1 MKKFLS
7 LVLALVMAM
16 SLVTISAGAKDF
28 TDSSSIKY
36 GEAVDVMSGVGV
48 IDGYTTG
55 DFKPAD
61 TLTRGAAAKIICNM
75 ILGPTTAGALS
86 ADTAPFKDV
95 PANHVFAGYIA
106 YCAQQGIIN
115 GYNDGSFKPAGTVTG
130 YQFLKMLLGA
140 LGYDGS
146 IEGFTGGNWT
156 VNVAKLASS
165 LGLMKG
171 NDNFVGTNA
180 MTREEACLYAF
191 NTMQTTMVEY
201 ENNFVIVGSDGK
213 VTQGVSSAK
222 EVANNTTSANTIKKD
237 GKMQFAE
244 RYFKDLK
251 LTAGTDAFERPANIW
266 NYKTTNIGTYAK
278 AADASYTEEVKL
290 GTIYSDLGLSKS
302 VTAANV
308 EFHVDGKVE
317 SASGNANDNS
327 TALTTLGLVKGS
339 SDKIGGAGVLT
350 QVYYDTDNGTAVI
363 TMVNTYAGE
372 VKGVHAATSSRD
384 AYINVSPIASGVG
397 AAGTYDTT
405 QSFNV
410 DDVVLYTYSNKVG
423 DTGIQSVVS
432 AETVTGTLNGFTD
445 QKNVTVNGTTYGAAK
460 VYSSK
465 VTSFNTSVG
474 YEVELVLDQ
483 YGYVLNV
490 NTDKA
495 SGNYAVVLATGKS
508 GFDDMARLLFTD
520 ATVKDVV
527 LKNTTINPFDDDDT
541 GVNVGDIVS
550 YQVNSESKY
559 TLNKLADGYTSP
571 TSGTIVTKGSAS
583 VLTNADKA
591 NAYAISNRDQ
601 VTSFNGKTIFLIKDK
616 NDNYTSYT
624 GIANVPTVAVTSTG
638 LPMAIYAKTVSGSTT
653 KTGVATV
660 VYIDASANS
669 TISSSSKDVVFVKG
683 SNVGASY
690 DATKGTYYTY
700 TAVVNGELT
709 TIDTVTQTTADTL
722 YNTVSYDKNNVAT
735 LADGVGASDKDYGT
749 QPTVNGALY
758 SDGSTYK
765 VGTKAEANGV
775 IGVLGGYYTY
785 AKDCTVFYKDTD
797 GNITASSV
805 SAIADDSND
814 KVFVKFVDSEIT
826 SIVIVQDTTGEGGG
840 STGDN
845 TGYVV
850 NTPATVSLTASGAS
864 VTNAKVFYNGSAPTG
879 DIENL
884 TMKVTYYSWATADGA
899 WKEYT
904 SESSADAKITASTGV
919 VDDGTLG
926 GATLAVGNYKV
937 VVTLSGSSIGTLT
950 LFDGT
955 ASVTAP

>member
-7 LVLALVMAM
+7 LVLALVMTM

-28 TDSSSIKY
+28 TDKSSIKY

-55 DFKPAD
+55 DFKPTD

-278 AADASYTEEVKL
+278 TADASYTEEVKL

-302 VTAANV
+302 VAAANV

-350 QVYYDTDNGTAVI
+350 QVYYDADNGTAVI

-384 AYINVSPIASGVG
+384 AYINVSPIAAGVG
-397 AAGTYDTT
+397 AAGTYDTNE
-405 QSFNV
+405 SFSV

-432 AETVTGTLNGFTD
+432 AETVTGTLNGFTA
-445 QKNVTVNGTTYGAAK
+445 QKNVTVNGTSYGAAK
-460 VYSSK
+460 VYSTK
-465 VTSFNTSVG
+465 VTGLENSVG

-495 SGNYAVVLATGKS
+495 SGNYAVVLDAGKS

-520 ATVKDVV
+520 GTVKDVV
-527 LKNTTINPFDDDDT
+527 LKDTTIGDT
-541 GVNVGDIVS
+541 MTTTESKLTVGDIVS
-550 YQVNSESKY
+550 YKVNSESKY
-559 TLNKLADGYTSP
+559 TLTLLADGYTSP
-571 TSGTIVTKGSAS
+571 ASGTIVTKGSAT
-583 VLTNADKA
+583 VLSGADYANLYKA
-591 NAYAISNRDQ
+591 TPETNRDK
-601 VTSFNGKTIFLIKDK
+601 VTSFNGKTIFLVKDSSG
-616 NDNYTSYT
+616 NYTAYT
-624 GIANVPTVAVTSTG
+624 GFANVPTITVSQTG
-638 LPMAIYAKTVSGSTT
+638 ISMAIYAKT
-653 KTGVATV
+653 TGVATL
-660 VYIDASANS
+660 VYIDASKNATS
-669 TISSSSKDVVFVKG
+669 TSSSKDVVFVKG
-683 SNVGASY
+683 SSVGASY

-709 TIDTVTQTTADTL
+709 TIDTVTPTTKDTL
-722 YNTVSYDKNNVAT
+722 YTTVSYDKNNVAT
-735 LADGVGASDKDYGT
+735 LSNGVNSDSATVGN
-749 QPTVNGALY
+749 TVNGAKW
-758 SDGSTYK
+758 DGSN
-765 VGTKAEANGV
+765 GTKAEANGV

-805 SAIADDSND
+805 SAITDDSND
-814 KVFVKFVDSEIT
+814 IVFVKFVDSEIT
-826 SIVIVQDTTGEGGG
+826 SIVIVQVAEGGG
-840 STGDN
+840 NTGDN

-850 NTPATVSLTASGAS
+850 NTPATVTLTSAGAS

-884 TMKVTYYSWATADGA
+884 NMKVTYYSWATADGA

-904 SESSADAKITASTGV
+904 SESSADAKITSSTGV

-937 VVTLSGSSIGTLT
+937 VVTLSGSNIGTLT

>member
-7 LVLALVMAM
+7 LVLTLVLAM

-106 YCAQQGIIN
+106 YCAQQKIIN
-115 GYNDGSFKPAGTVTG
+115 GYNDGSFKPSGTVTG

-165 LGLMKG
+165 LGLYDG
-171 NDNFVGTNA
+171 NDAFVGNNA

-191 NTMQTTMVEY
+191 NTMQATMVEY
-201 ENNFVIVGSDGK
+201 ENSFVIVGSDGK

-222 EVANNTTSANTIKKD
+222 EMANNTTSANTIKKD

-251 LTAGTDAFERPANIW
+251 LTAGTDAFERPASIW
-266 NYKTTNIGTYAK
+266 NYKTTNIGTYSK
-278 AADASYTEEVKL
+278 VADASYTSEVKL
-290 GTIYSDLGLSKS
+290 GTIYSDLGLSKN
-302 VTAANV
+302 VAAANV
-308 EFHVDGKVE
+308 EFHMDGKVE
-317 SASGNANDNS
+317 SSSGNANDNA

-350 QVYYDTDNGTAVI
+350 QVYYDTDSDTAVI
-363 TMVNTYAGE
+363 TMVNTYAGQ

-397 AAGTYDTT
+397 IAGTYDTT
-405 QSFNV
+405 QSFSV

-423 DTGIQSVVS
+423 DTGIQSV
-432 AETVTGTLNGFTD
+432 AAAQTVTGTLNGFTN
-445 QKNVTVNGTTYGAAK
+445 QKTVTVNGTSYGAAK

-465 VTSFNTSVG
+465 VTGLENSVG

-495 SGNYAVVLATGKS
+495 SGNYAVVLDAGKS

-520 ATVKDVV
+520 GTVKDVV
-527 LKNTTINPFDDDDT
+527 LKDTSIAAFNAGATGLTI
-541 GVNVGDIVS
+541 GDIVS
-550 YQVNSESKY
+550 YKVNSDNKY
-559 TLNKLADGYTSP
+559 TLTLLADGYNSA
-571 TSGTIVTKGSAS
+571 TSGNVVTKGSAT
-583 VLTNADKA
+583 VLNNADFA
-591 NAYAISNRDQ
+591 NLYAGSNRDE
-601 VTSFNGKTIFLIKDK
+601 VTSFNGKTIFLVKDSSGK
-616 NDNYTSYT
+616 YTAYT
-624 GIANVPTVAVTSTG
+624 GFANVPTITVTSAV
-638 LPMAIYAKTVSGSTT
+638 PMAIYAKTVSGTPT

-660 VYIDASANS
+660 VYIDASQHATS
-669 TISSSSKDVVFVKG
+669 TSSSKDVVFVKG

-700 TAVVNGELT
+700 TAIVNGQLT
-709 TIDTVTQTTADTL
+709 TIDTVTQTQADTL
-722 YNTVSYDKNNVAT
+722 YSTVSYDKNNVAT
-735 LADGVGASDKDYGT
+735 LSNGVNSSDKDYGT

-758 SDGSTYK
+758 SDGTTYK
-765 VGTKAEANGV
+765 VGTKAESNGV

-805 SAIADDSND
+805 SAITDDSND
-814 KVFVKFVDSEIT
+814 IVFVKFVDSEIT
-826 SIVIVQDTTGEGGG
+826 SIVIVQVAEGSGNSG
-840 STGDN
+840 NN

-850 NTPATVSLTASGAS
+850 NTPANVTLSATGAN
-864 VTNAKVFYNGSAPTG
+864 VQNAKVFYNGAAPSG
-879 DIENL
+879 DIQGL
-884 TMKVTYYSWATADGA
+884 TMTIKFYSWASATGTWNEYATQTSTTA
-899 WKEYT
+899 KVQT
-904 SESSADAKITASTGV
+904 SDGV
-919 VDDGTLG
+919 VVPGSLSTVSLDT
-926 GATLAVGNYKV
+926 GNYKV
-937 VVTLSGSSIGTLT
+937 VVTLSGSNLGTLT

>member
-28 TDSSSIKY
+28 TDNSSITY

-55 DFKPAD
+55 DFKPTD

-115 GYNDGSFKPAGTVTG
+115 GYNDGTFKPSGTVTG

-278 AADASYTEEVKL
+278 TADASYTEEVKL
-290 GTIYSDLGLSKS
+290 GTIYSDLGLSKT
-302 VTAANV
+302 VAAADV

-384 AYINVSPIASGVG
+384 AYINVSPIAAGVG
-397 AAGTYDTT
+397 AAGTYDTNE
-405 QSFNV
+405 SFSV

-432 AETVTGTLNGFTD
+432 AETVTGTLNGFTA
-445 QKNVTVNGTTYGAAK
+445 QKNVTVNGTSYGAAK
-460 VYSSK
+460 VYSTK
-465 VTSFNTSVG
+465 VTGLENSVG

-495 SGNYAVVLATGKS
+495 SGNYAVVLDAGKS
-508 GFDDMARLLFTD
+508 GFDNMARLLFTD
-520 ATVKDVV
+520 GTVKDVV
-527 LKNTTINPFDDDDT
+527 LKDTTIGAFDDDAT
-541 GVNVGDIVS
+541 GLTVGDIVS
-550 YQVNSESKY
+550 YKVNSESKY
-559 TLNKLADGYTSP
+559 TLTLLADGYNSA
-571 TSGTIVTKGSAS
+571 TSGNIVAKGSAT
-583 VLTNADKA
+583 VLDNADFA
-591 NAYAISNRDQ
+591 NLYAGSNRDE
-601 VTSFNGKTIFLIKDK
+601 VTSFNGKTIFLVKDS
-616 NDNYTSYT
+616 NGNYTSYT
-624 GIANVPTVAVTSTG
+624 GFANVPTITVSAAV
-638 LPMAIYAKTVSGSTT
+638 PMAIYAKTVSGSPT

-660 VYIDASANS
+660 VYIDASQNATS
-669 TISSSSKDVVFVKG
+669 TSSSKDVVFVKG
-683 SNVGASY
+683 SSVGASY

-722 YNTVSYDKNNVAT
+722 YSTVSYDKNNVAT
-735 LADGVGASDKDYGT
+735 LSNGVNASDKDYGT

-758 SDGSTYK
+758 SDGTTYK
-765 VGTKAEANGV
+765 VGTKAESNGV

-805 SAIADDSND
+805 SAITDDSND
-814 KVFVKFVDSEIT
+814 IVFVKFVDSEIT
-826 SIVIVQDTTGEGGG
+826 SIVIVQVAEGGG
-840 STGDN
+840 NSGNN

-850 NTPATVSLTASGAS
+850 NTPATVALTSAGAS

-884 TMKVTYYSWATADGA
+884 NMKVTYYSWATADGA

-904 SESSADAKITASTGV
+904 SESSADAKITGSTGV

-937 VVTLSGSSIGTLT
+937 VVTLSGSNIGTLT

>member
-28 TDSSSIKY
+28 TDSSSIQY

-48 IDGYTTG
+48 IDGYTAG
-55 DFKPAD
+55 DFKPTD

-106 YCAQQGIIN
+106 YCAQQKIIN
-115 GYNDGSFKPAGTVTG
+115 GYGDGSFKPAGTVTS

-171 NDNFVGTNA
+171 NDNFVGNNA

-191 NTMQTTMVEY
+191 NAMQTTMVEY

-222 EVANNTTSANTIKKD
+222 EVANNATSANTIKKD

-266 NYKTTNIGTYAK
+266 NYKTTNIGTYSK
-278 AADASYTEEVKL
+278 TADASYTTEVKL
-290 GTIYSDLGLSKS
+290 GTIYSDLGLSKN
-302 VTAANV
+302 VAAADV

-339 SDKIGGAGVLT
+339 SDKIGGVGVLT
-350 QVYYDTDNGTAVI
+350 QVYYDTDNATAII

-405 QSFNV
+405 QSFSV

-432 AETVTGTLNGFTD
+432 AETVTGTLNGFTA
-445 QKNVTVNGTTYGAAK
+445 QKNVTVNGTSYGAAK
-460 VYSSK
+460 VYSTK
-465 VTSFNTSVG
+465 VTGLENSVG
-474 YEVELVLDQ
+474 YEVTLTLDQ

-490 NTDKA
+490 DTDKA
-495 SGNYAVVLATGKS
+495 SGNYAVVLDAGKS
-508 GFDDMARLLFTD
+508 GFDNMARLLFTD
-520 ATVKDVV
+520 GTVKDVV
-527 LKNTTINPFDDDDT
+527 LKDTTIGAFDADASGLT
-541 GVNVGDIVS
+541 IGDIVS
-550 YQVNSESKY
+550 YKVNSESKY
-559 TLNKLADGYTSP
+559 TLTLLADGYTSP
-571 TSGTIVTKGSAS
+571 ASGTIVTKGSAT
-583 VLTNADKA
+583 VLSGADYANLYKA
-591 NAYAISNRDQ
+591 TPQTNRDK
-601 VTSFNGKTIFLIKDK
+601 VTSFNGKTTFLVKDSSGK
-616 NDNYTSYT
+616 YTAYT
-624 GIANVPTVAVTSTG
+624 GFANVPTITISKTG
-638 LPMAIYAKTVSGSTT
+638 IPMAIYAKT
-653 KTGVATV
+653 TGVATL
-660 VYIDASANS
+660 VYIDASKDATS
-669 TISSSSKDVVFVKG
+669 TSFSKDVVFVKG

-709 TIDTVTQTTADTL
+709 NIDTVTQTTKDAL
-722 YNTVSYDKNNVAT
+722 YTTVSYDKNNVAT
-735 LADGVGASDKDYGT
+735 LSNGVCDGTATVGN
-749 QPTVNGALY
+749 TVNGAKW
-758 SDGSTYK
+758 DGTN
-765 VGTKAEANGV
+765 GTKAEANGV

-805 SAIADDSND
+805 SAITDNSND
-814 KVFVKFVDSEIT
+814 IVFVKFVDSEIT
-826 SIVIVQDTTGEGGG
+826 SIVIVQVAEGNGNNG
-840 STGDN
+840 NN

-850 NTPATVSLTASGAS
+850 NTPATVTLSTTGAT
-864 VTNAKVFYNGSAPTG
+864 VANAKVYYNGAKPSS

-884 TMKVTYYSWATADGA
+884 TMTVKYYSWASATGT
-899 WKEYT
+899 WNEYATQT
-904 SESSADAKITASTGV
+904 STNAKIRSS
-919 VDDGTLG
+919 DGTVDAG
-926 GATLAVGNYKV
+926 TLSGTSLAAGNYKV
-937 VVTLSGSSIGTLT
+937 VVTLSGSNIGTLT